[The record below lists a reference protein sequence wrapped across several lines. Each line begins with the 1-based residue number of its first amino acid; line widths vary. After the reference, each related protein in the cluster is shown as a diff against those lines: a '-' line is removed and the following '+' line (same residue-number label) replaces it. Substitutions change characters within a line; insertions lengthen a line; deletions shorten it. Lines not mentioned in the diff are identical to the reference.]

1 MFLVSIALYIIGIF
15 IIIFQVVLKAGV
27 GQKRSL
33 NWRQYGLLF
42 ANFTA
47 YISFIHFGASG
58 QELLLVITPQIVGFN
73 SLFAIAMLKLRESSI
88 RQEGSEKAVRISG
101 QEKLV

>member
-1 MFLVSIALYIIGIF
+1 MFFVSIALYIIGIF

-27 GQKRSL
+27 NQKRSL
-33 NWRQYGLLF
+33 NWHHYGLLF
-42 ANFTA
+42 ASLTI

-58 QELLLVITPQIVGFN
+58 RELLLVIIPQIVGFN